1 MKTNTVISV
10 FSALFAAGAAVA
22 TPAVSNVS
30 FSHDP
35 AERTVIVNYDLSES
49 AIVTV
54 DVKTNGVSIGSTG
67 LQATCGDVNRIVEAG
82 TGKTVCWY
90 AERGWP
96 DRRLEAG
103 TVTVEVKAW
112 ATNAPP
118 KYCVVDL
125 TGKNGAPVGSKYY
138 CDDLDVTNRI
148 YKTDYLVFRHI
159 PAKDVIFPMGK
170 WYRYG
175 DNTYPAVRKIAY
187 HRVKLTNDF
196 YMAVYELTAGQF
208 RNIVAS
214 QGNTNFIDNASALNS
229 WKICKNADPMA
240 ENPVEPISCLRYD
253 HFRGGGGFWP
263 RDAHVSVAGDGSR
276 TVLGRIRATLGL
288 PNLDMPTEAEWE
300 FACRGGT
307 AEDKYDGTD
316 SESASTGIAWSSANA
331 PGETYQKIPVEVG
344 LLEPN
349 AFGLYDMIGNVREW
363 CLDYYTTN
371 TTTTSY
377 YATPVGGAYYE
388 TAAASEPNATA
399 PVGPEQDADGVS
411 NSTAALRV
419 ARGGSANDGPA
430 GCLSY
435 DRVGTAMNHVDIT
448 LWSVPHGYRLVFVP

>member
-103 TVTVEVKAW
+103 TVTVDVKAW
-112 ATNAPP
+112 TTNAPP

-148 YKTDYLVFRHI
+148 YKTDYLVFRYI
-159 PAKDVIFPMGK
+159 PAKDVIFPMGMPK
-170 WYRYG
+170 YNWYHD
-175 DNTYPAVRKIAY
+175 DNLLNC
-187 HRVKLTNDF
+187 HRVKLTND
-196 YMAVYELTAGQF
+196 YYIAIYELTQGQY
-208 RNIVAS
+208 RNVS
-214 QGNTNFIDNASALNS
+214 GNYAVSISLWPDT
-229 WKICKNADPMA
+229 PTH
-240 ENPVEPISCLRYD
+240 PVDSYLYMN
-253 HFRGGGGFWP
+253 FRGIGKFWP
-263 RDAHVSVAGDGSR
+263 DDGHSSETSTGGSGTMLNIFR
-276 TVLGRIRATLGL
+276 EKLDLPTL
-288 PNLDMPTEAEWE
+288 DFPTEAEWE
-300 FACRGGT
+300 FACRAGT
-307 AEDKYDGTD
+307 AEHRYDGVDADGAGNIAAPNNLAWSYHNTPTD
-316 SESASTGIAWSSANA
+316 SGYKR
-331 PGETYQKIPVEVG
+331 PQEVG
-344 LLEPN
+344 LLQPN
-349 AFGLYDMIGNVREW
+349 GFGLYDMLGNVWEM
-363 CLDYYTTN
+363 CLDYYGV
-371 TTTTSY
+371 Y
-377 YATPVGGAYYE
+377 P
-388 TAAASEPNATA
+388 AAQNSDAVPNAIA
-399 PVGPEQDADGVS
+399 PVGPEQDINGNTGAS
-411 NSTAALRV
+411 ALRV
-419 ARGGSANDGPA
+419 KRGGSVDDTSATL
-430 GCLSY
+430 LSY
-435 DRVGTAMNHVDIT
+435 ERQGQPMDSGAYPTDSTRP
-448 LWSVPHGYRLVFVP
+448 LRFGYRLVFVP